1 MLKGSVKTG
10 PFLFLYL
17 HKEQTN
23 EYQFLHKKQME
34 QRIRVG
40 VNGFGRIGR
49 YFSRLALANP
59 KIELVA
65 VNDLAPVNTL
75 VHLLK
80 YDSVHGR
87 MHDDFEISGNELIFN
102 KTQRVA
108 FLQHKNPEEIPWGE
122 LGVDIVIES
131 TGLFLNSEKA
141 GVHLKSGA
149 KRVILSAPSEGDDIF
164 NLVLGVNDHLL
175 TDEHKIVSNASC
187 TTNSAAPLV
196 AVLKEFCDIEEAY
209 ITTIHS
215 YTSDQRLHD
224 SPHKDL
230 RRARA
235 AAQSI
240 VPTSTG
246 AAKAITRIFPEL
258 DGKMGGCGMRVPVP
272 DGSLTDLTVIVKE
285 NPPTVAQI
293 NEAFQKAAETN
304 LKGIVRYT
312 NDPIVSVDILGD
324 PNSCIFD
331 SELTSVIG
339 NMVKVVGWY
348 DNEAGF
354 SNRLIDLVLKIG

>member
-1 MLKGSVKTG
+1 
-10 PFLFLYL
+10 
-17 HKEQTN
+17 
-23 EYQFLHKKQME
+23 ME
-34 QRIRVG
+34 ERIRVG

-49 YFSRLALANP
+49 YFSRLALMNP

-65 VNDLAPVNTL
+65 INDLAPIATL

-80 YDSVHGR
+80 YDSIHGR
-87 MHDDFEISGNELIFN
+87 MEDQFEISGNQLIFN
-102 KTQRVA
+102 KTQTIQ
-108 FLQHKNPEEIPWGE
+108 FLQHKNPEEIPWGD

-131 TGLFLNSEKA
+131 TGLFLSSEKA

-164 NLVLGVNDHLL
+164 NVVIGVNDHLI
-175 TDEHKIVSNASC
+175 TDEHKIISNASC

-196 AVLKEFCDIEEAY
+196 AVLKELCEIEEAY

-215 YTSDQRLHD
+215 YTTDQRLHD

-235 AAQSI
+235 AALSI
-240 VPTSTG
+240 VPTTTG

-258 DGKMGGCGMRVPVP
+258 EGKMGGCGMRVPVP
-272 DGSLTDLTVIVKE
+272 DGSLTDLTVIVKQ
-285 NPPTVAQI
+285 NPPTVEQI
-293 NEAFQKAAETN
+293 NSAFRKASDTH
-304 LKGIVRYT
+304 LKGILRYT
-312 NDPIVSVDILGD
+312 EDPIVSVDIVGD

-339 NMVKVVGWY
+339 NMIKVVGWY

-354 SNRLIDLVLKIG
+354 SNRLIDLVLKLN

>member
-1 MLKGSVKTG
+1 
-10 PFLFLYL
+10 
-17 HKEQTN
+17 
-23 EYQFLHKKQME
+23 ME

-49 YFSRLALANP
+49 YFSRLALMNP
-59 KIELVA
+59 QIDLVA
-65 VNDLAPVNTL
+65 INDLAPIETL

-80 YDSVHGR
+80 YDSIHGR
-87 MHDDFEISGNELIFN
+87 MHDEFEVKGNQLIFN
-102 KTQRVA
+102 QTQKIE
-108 FLQHKNPEEIPWGE
+108 FLQHKNPAEIPWGD

-131 TGLFLNSEKA
+131 TGLFLTSEAA

-149 KRVILSAPSEGDDIF
+149 KRVILSAPSVGDDIF
-164 NLVLGVNDHLL
+164 NVVIGVNDHLI
-175 TDEHKIVSNASC
+175 TGEHKIISNASC

-258 DGKMGGCGMRVPVP
+258 EGKMGGCGMRVPVP

-285 NPPTVAQI
+285 NPPTVEQI
-293 NEAFQKAAETN
+293 NTAFKNAADSN

-312 NDPIVSVDILGD
+312 EDPIVSVDILGD
-324 PNSCIFD
+324 SNSCIFD

-339 NMVKVVGWY
+339 NMIKVVGWY

-354 SNRLIDLVLKIG
+354 SNRLIDLVIKLG

>member
-1 MLKGSVKTG
+1 
-10 PFLFLYL
+10 
-17 HKEQTN
+17 
-23 EYQFLHKKQME
+23 ME
-34 QRIRVG
+34 KRIKVG

-59 KIELVA
+59 QIELVA
-65 VNDLAPVNTL
+65 VNDLAPIGTL

-87 MHDDFEISGNELIFN
+87 MHDDLEINGNELIYN
-102 KTQRVA
+102 KTQKIS
-108 FLQHKNPEEIPWGE
+108 FLQYKTPGEIPWGD
-122 LGVDIVIES
+122 LGVDVVIES
-131 TGLFLNSEKA
+131 TGLFLTSEAA
-141 GVHLKSGA
+141 GQHLKSGA
-149 KRVILSAPSEGDDIF
+149 KRVILSAPSVGEDV
-164 NLVLGVNDHLL
+164 LTVVLGVNDHLI
-175 TDEHKIVSNASC
+175 TEEHTIISNASC
-187 TTNSAAPLV
+187 TTNSVAPMV
-196 AVLKEFCDIEEAY
+196 AVLKEFCEIEEAY

-215 YTSDQRLHD
+215 YTTDQRLHD

-258 DGKMGGCGMRVPVP
+258 EGKMGGCGMRVPVP
-272 DGSLTDLTVIVKE
+272 DGSLTDLTVIVRK
-285 NPPTVAQI
+285 NPPTVEQI
-293 NEAFQKAAETN
+293 NAAFLEASNTH
-304 LKGIVRYT
+304 LKGILRYT